1 MPTIDEL
8 KIVIS
13 AEANEVVREIDLI
26 SKGLKNLSGQLES
39 PINATGIK
47 NVSKEIS
54 TVTKDVLNK
63 DYKKAIKEFSNQF
76 SDVGKNFKIPNSL
89 IEVQNQ
95 IKETEKKL
103 EKLGDKE
110 ERVIDLGTKLDS
122 IGFKGIQR
130 DISENLNK
138 LDLLIAKEKE
148 LQAIQKETQKP
159 LNITYYNQDLQ
170 ERTDTPRVAKLSS
183 ESSYDAEAMRAVFG
197 EGYAEISNW
206 DQAVKELGYNASTTF
221 NGMTQEINE
230 LNSNVDVGV
239 SVAQGLKSV
248 FRSFPTS
255 ALYGA
260 KSILSAIGKTG
271 LTIAKIYSKSVFAA
285 IKKAFKALTGF
296 GKSSKGIFGGGFM
309 QILKYAFG
317 IRSLFVLFNKL
328 RQAGVEGFKNLAQ
341 YSDETNKSISGLMSA
356 LTQFK
361 NSFAT
366 AFAPILNF
374 AAPALTNFINLISK
388 ALNIFGQFMAA
399 LTGKTM
405 VVQSLKV
412 SQDYAAGLSD
422 NLGGAADNAKKTAKA
437 MTTLGID
444 ELNINSP
451 QEENKNSSGGGA
463 SIKPSEMFET
473 IDIPKSILDFA
484 DKIKKAWKNAD
495 FTEIGRIVGEKFN
508 AALESI
514 DWGKIQ
520 NTTRKI
526 AKSIATFL
534 NGFIIATDW
543 RLVGGSFAEAL
554 NTIFYAGYTFVSTFN
569 WKQFGSAIA
578 NGILG
583 FIKTIDIG
591 NLSAGFSGFV
601 KGIID
606 SITGFIQGMDWAEL
620 TRAIV
625 TKVSD
630 AFVNYDFAGI
640 ASSFFEGLGSAFG
653 AVGTII
659 GTLISD
665 AFTGAKEYF
674 QEIADREGVD
684 IGTAIALGI
693 GEGIIGFISG
703 IGTWLY
709 ENVWVPFTTGFCEV
723 FGIHSPAE
731 TMKPF
736 GENILLGVVEGF
748 RGAFVYFTEAI
759 AEFWKLHVAPWF
771 TSEKWIGLYKT
782 IKTSLKTVWNETAGQ
797 WITDIGTW
805 WNVNVAPW
813 FTKGK
818 WSDMM
823 RNIPTA
829 FKEVFK
835 GAANFAIDM
844 LNGVIEGIE
853 SLVNRAIEGLKKLAE
868 MVNKVPGVN
877 INISGWGI
885 SLPKIPRFENGGFPE
900 RASLFWSGEYGVPEI
915 LGTVGGRTAVAGGAE
930 ITGIRDAV
938 YDVGQSET
946 ALLQMAVSLLE
957 VIANKDTSV
966 NIDGRTLVDAYDERK
981 ARNGFSFT

>member
-13 AEANEVVREIDLI
+13 AEANKAVHEIDLI

-148 LQAIQKETQKP
+148 LQSIQKEKQKP

-170 ERTDTPRVAKLSS
+170 ERTDTPRFAKLSF

-206 DQAVKELGYNASTTF
+206 NQAVKDLGYNASTTF

-230 LNSNVDVGV
+230 LNSNVGVGD

-255 ALYGA
+255 ALSGA
-260 KSILSAIGKTG
+260 KRILSAIGKTG

-341 YSDETNKSISGLMSA
+341 YSDETNKSISNLMSA

-361 NSFAT
+361 NSVAT

-374 AAPALTNFINLISK
+374 AAPALTTFINLISK
-388 ALNIFGQFMAA
+388 ALNVFGQFMAA

-422 NLGGAADNAKKTAKA
+422 NLGGAEDNAKKAAKA

-451 QEENKNSSGGGA
+451 QEENKNLSGGGA

-484 DKIKKAWKNAD
+484 EKIKEAWRNAD
-495 FTEIGRIVGEKFN
+495 FTEIGMIVGEKLN

-514 DWGKIQ
+514 DWDKIQ

-526 AKSIATFL
+526 ATSIATFL
-534 NGFIIATDW
+534 NGFILATDW
-543 RLVGGSFAEAL
+543 NLVGETIAEAL
-554 NTIFYAGYTFVSTFN
+554 NTAIYGVNTFIRTFD
-569 WKQFGSAIA
+569 WEQLGRAFSD
-578 NGILG
+578 GIV
-583 FIKTIDIG
+583 
-591 NLSAGFSGFV
+591 GFV
-601 KGIID
+601 KKIDVGEMFAGISDIIKGVLD
-606 SITGFIQGMDWAEL
+606 FAIGFIQQTDWAEL
-620 TRAIV
+620 TRTIV
-625 TKVSD
+625 EKIRDSIS
-630 AFVNYDFAGI
+630 NIDFAGI
-640 ASSFFEGLGSAFG
+640 TSRFFEGLGSAFG
-653 AVGTII
+653 ALGTII
-659 GTLISD
+659 VTLVSD
-665 AFTGAKEYF
+665 AFAGAKQYF

-709 ENVWVPFTTGFCEV
+709 DNVWVPFSTGFCEV

-748 RGAFVYFTEAI
+748 RSAFVYFTESI
-759 AEFWKLHVAPWF
+759 AEFWELHVSPWF
-771 TSEKWIGLYKT
+771 TSEKWIGLYET
-782 IKTSLKTVWNETAGQ
+782 IKTSLKTVWNETVGQ
-797 WITDIGTW
+797 WITDVGTW

-813 FTKGK
+813 FTKKK
-818 WSDMM
+818 WSDMLK
-823 RNIPTA
+823 NIPTV
-829 FKEVFK
+829 FKEAFK

-853 SLVNRAIEGLKKLAE
+853 SLVNRAIEGLKELARLA
-868 MVNKVPGVN
+868 NKVPGVN
-877 INISGWGI
+877 IDISGWGI
-885 SLPKIPRFENGGFPE
+885 SLPRIPRFENGGFPE
-900 RASLFWSGEYGVPEI
+900 RASLFWAGEYGTPEI
-915 LGTVGGRTAVAGGAE
+915 LGNVGGRTAVAGGAE

-938 YDVGQSET
+938 YDVGQNEI

>member
-13 AEANEVVREIDLI
+13 AEANKAVREIDLI
-26 SKGLKNLSGQLES
+26 SKGLKDLSGQLES

-63 DYKKAIKEFSNQF
+63 DYKKSIKEFSNQF

-170 ERTDTPRVAKLSS
+170 ERTDTPRFAKLSS

-206 DQAVKELGYNASTTF
+206 NQAVKELGDSASATF
-221 NGMTQEINE
+221 NGMLQNVGK
-230 LNSNVDVGV
+230 LNSNVGIGT
-239 SVAQGLKSV
+239 SLAQGFKSV
-248 FRSFPTS
+248 SLGI
-255 ALYGA
+255 A
-260 KSILSAIGKTG
+260 KTG
-271 LTIAKIYSKSVFAA
+271 LTIAKNYGKSAFTA

-296 GKSSKGIFGGGFM
+296 GKSSKGIFGGGFI

-328 RQAGVEGFKNLAQ
+328 RQAGAEGFKNLAQ

-361 NSFAT
+361 NSVAT

-374 AAPALTNFINLISK
+374 AAPALTTFINLISK

-422 NLGGAADNAKKTAKA
+422 NLGGAEDNAKKTAKA

-484 DKIKKAWKNAD
+484 DKIKKAWENAD
-495 FTEIGRIVGEKFN
+495 FTEIGMILGEKFN
-508 AALESI
+508 QALESI
-514 DWGKIQ
+514 NWTKIQ
-520 NTTRKI
+520 ETANKM
-526 AKSIATFL
+526 AKSIASFL

-630 AFVNYDFAGI
+630 AFVNFDFAGI

-709 ENVWVPFTTGFCEV
+709 QNVWVPFTTGFCEV

-736 GENILLGVVEGF
+736 GENILLGVAEGF
-748 RGAFVYFTEAI
+748 RGAFAYFTESI
-759 AEFWKLHVAPWF
+759 AEFWELYVAPWF
-771 TSEKWIGLYKT
+771 TSEKWIGLYET

-823 RNIPTA
+823 KNIPIA

-844 LNGVIEGIE
+844 LNGVIGGIE
-853 SLVNRAIEGLKKLAE
+853 SLVNRAIDGLKKLAE

-885 SLPKIPRFENGGFPE
+885 SLPRIPKFEDGGFPE

-915 LGTVGGRTAVAGGAE
+915 LGTVGGKTAVAGGAE

-938 YDVGQSET
+938 YDVGNSET
-946 ALLQMAVSLLE
+946 TLLRMAVSLLE
-957 VIANKDTSV
+957 TIAAKDT
-966 NIDGRTLVDAYDERK
+966 NTYIDGRELVNAYDERK
-981 ARNGFSFT
+981 TRNGFSFT

>member
-361 NSFAT
+361 NSVAT

-374 AAPALTNFINLISK
+374 AAPALTTFINLISK

-451 QEENKNSSGGGA
+451 QEENQNLSGGGA

-484 DKIKKAWKNAD
+484 EKIKEAWKNAD